1 MSLAGEYRNKAAAMA
16 AMARRESNPTR
27 RTEFENLERAY
38 LRLALQAD
46 KNAKADIAYE
56 TPAQDRAGQPQ
67 QQQQQQQ
74 QPKKNKPE

>member
-46 KNAKADIAYE
+46 KNAKADIVYE
-56 TPAQDRAGQPQ
+56 TPAQDRAAQ
-67 QQQQQQQ
+67 QQQQQSQS
-74 QPKKNKPE
+74 KKKSKPE